1 MIRIMPIRLVIA
13 LWIALATSAAHPST
27 ESSATNEVV
36 LVLSGQ
42 GFRYAGYYV
51 AIEKGYFKEV
61 GLKVKLQESSNPV
74 AAVVKGEALFG
85 VAGSEALIYHA
96 SGLPVLS
103 VAAIFQHSPAAILV
117 RTSVLTDLAQLS
129 GKSMLQDGEY
139 PEIDAFLK
147 AQKIAPTVVD
157 DRAPSQKFAFGE
169 ADGVSIR
176 TIRERMDILN
186 TGQPVVTFTP
196 RAFGM
201 NFYGDVLI
209 THAQR
214 ADRET
219 IEAFR
224 LAVIK
229 GWHQALSHPAETVDL
244 ILKTHMPNEQRGL
257 LLQEAA
263 EVAQFV
269 KADLV
274 EVGQQDIERWT
285 QIGKVFRET
294 GFIKTAEPVET
305 FVYQPDKPLLPE
317 WMVQTAP
324 VGIPALLIVGF
335 FVFRARSLGRQLALS
350 KEEVQRA
357 RVVLKEQELLDPV
370 TDLYNRRY
378 FNPTLE
384 REIVR
389 ARRRK
394 VKMSLMMVD
403 VDILRSINDR
413 WGRAGADAT
422 LKAVAVALKV
432 LLREEDIIC
441 RYENAEIVAL
451 MPDMSPDMARTR
463 AETLREQIAQT
474 PIVIEDKQFS
484 ITISVGVT
492 LWPDCAAT
500 GANLLKSARGALH
513 TAKAMGRDRVMVA
526 K

>member
-1 MIRIMPIRLVIA
+1 MIRLMPMRLVIA
-13 LWIALATSAAHPST
+13 LGIALATSAAH
-27 ESSATNEVV
+27 SSAESNATEVV
-36 LVLSGQ
+36 LALSGQ

-51 AIEKGYFKEV
+51 ALEKGYFKEV

-74 AAVVKGEALFG
+74 ATVVKGEALFG
-85 VAGSEALIYHA
+85 VAGSEALVYHA

-103 VAAIFQHSPAAILV
+103 VATIFQHSPAAILA

-129 GKSMLQDGEY
+129 GKSMLQDGEH
-139 PEIDAFLK
+139 PEVDAFLK

-157 DRAPSQKFAFGE
+157 DRAPSQKFTLGE
-169 ADGVSIR
+169 ADGVSVR
-176 TIRERMDILN
+176 TIRERMDIMN
-186 TGQPVVTFTP
+186 VGQPVVMFTP
-196 RAFGM
+196 RTFGM

-209 THAQR
+209 AHAQR

-219 IEAFR
+219 IAAFR
-224 LAVIK
+224 QAVVK

-263 EVAQFV
+263 EVAQLV

-274 EVGQQDIERWT
+274 EVGHQDTQRWT
-285 QIGKVFRET
+285 QIGKMFLDA
-294 GFIKTAEPVET
+294 GFIKTAPSVET
-305 FVYQPDKPLLPE
+305 FLYQPDQPLLPE
-317 WMVQTAP
+317 WIVQAAP

-335 FVFRARSLGRQLALS
+335 FVFRTRNLSRQLALS

-357 RVVLKEQELLDPV
+357 RVALKEQELLDSV

-403 VDILRSINDR
+403 VDILRSVNDR
-413 WGRAGADAT
+413 WGRAGADAA

-451 MPDMSPDMARTR
+451 MPDMSPDMARAR

-474 PIVIEDKQFS
+474 PITIEDKQFN
-484 ITISVGVT
+484 ITLSVGVS

-500 GANLLKSARGALH
+500 GASLLKSARNALH